1 MNAFKEKI
9 FQEFE
14 ANLSRTLGM
23 TIEEYSEIFHRR
35 GEDAL
40 WEFETAL
47 REEGPEAARF
57 MMNWSIVNLSVIY
70 HEREMGRKMTSDEI
84 KEHAINLDLGLE
96 HF

>member
-9 FQEFE
+9 FQEFA

-23 TIEEYSEIFHRR
+23 TIDEYSEIFHRK

-40 WEFETAL
+40 GEFETAL
-47 REEGPEAARF
+47 REEGPEVARL

-70 HEREMGRKMTSDEI
+70 HESEINRKMTSDEI
-84 KEHAINLDLGLE
+84 KEHAISLDLGLE